1 MENDQRIFWLNRRF
15 IACLFVI
22 SIVFGAGKVRGGE
35 EKEGEFIPPINI
47 YQVKPVVNSV
57 MIGAKTRVG
66 KVSTAQEN
74 QVAAGSKEKLI
85 EEDKHR
91 IKWGETFW
99 SISKKYGLSIS
110 ELSMLNPGIEPA
122 KIKSGDF
129 LRVKKASSPSR
140 GRSSLRNQ
148 LAPVL
153 KNMSFSFPVS
163 SARLTSPFG
172 MRWGRMHYGID
183 LAAPG
188 GTPVRAVYPGKV
200 DYAGWRSGY
209 GLLVILDHGDFR
221 TVYAHNSEN
230 LVQKGEIVTSGQT
243 IAKVGRTGNAT
254 GNHLHFELDIQG
266 QKINPLPYL
275 Y

>member
-1 MENDQRIFWLNRRF
+1 
-15 IACLFVI
+15 
-22 SIVFGAGKVRGGE
+22 
-35 EKEGEFIPPINI
+35 
-47 YQVKPVVNSV
+47 
-57 MIGAKTRVG
+57 
-66 KVSTAQEN
+66 
-74 QVAAGSKEKLI
+74 
-85 EEDKHR
+85 
-91 IKWGETFW
+91 
-99 SISKKYGLSIS
+99 
-110 ELSMLNPGIEPA
+110 
-122 KIKSGDF
+122 
-129 LRVKKASSPSR
+129 
-140 GRSSLRNQ
+140 
-148 LAPVL
+148 
-153 KNMSFSFPVS
+153 
-163 SARLTSPFG
+163 
-172 MRWGRMHYGID
+172 MHYGID